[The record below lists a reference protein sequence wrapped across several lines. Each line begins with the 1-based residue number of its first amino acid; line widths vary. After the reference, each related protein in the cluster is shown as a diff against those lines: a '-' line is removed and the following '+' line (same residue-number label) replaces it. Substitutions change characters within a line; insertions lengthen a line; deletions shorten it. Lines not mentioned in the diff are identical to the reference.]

1 MTDIKLK
8 EQLIL
13 DLHTI
18 GAIKFGEFKL
28 KSGIM
33 SPYYLDLRLLV
44 SFPYLLELTADVF
57 WESLRTLF
65 FDVLVGVPYAA
76 IPIATAVA
84 IKHNQTAVFVRK
96 ERKEYGTKKL
106 VEGQFHKGQ
115 KALLI
120 DDVITNADSKMET
133 IKPLIEEGLIVED
146 VVVLLDRGQGGPE
159 LLEKAGYHCH
169 CILSMNEVFNTLLQY
184 KRINKDMVIKC
195 KKFMK
200 QSKQQFLKKK

>member
-1 MTDIKLK
+1 MTDVKLK

-33 SPYYLDLRLLV
+33 SPYYLDLRLSV
-44 SFPYLLELTADVF
+44 SFPYLLELIADVF

-76 IPIATAVA
+76 IPIATAIA

-96 ERKEYGTKKL
+96 ERKAYGTKKL
-106 VEGQFHKGQ
+106 VEGQFHQGQ

-120 DDVITNADSKMET
+120 DDVITNADSKLET
-133 IKPLIEEGLIVED
+133 IRSLVEEGLTVED
-146 VVVLLDRGQGGPE
+146 VVVLLDRGQGGPV
-159 LLEKAGYHCH
+159 LLKKAGYSCH
-169 CILSMNEVFNTLLQY
+169 CILTMDGVFNVLLQY
-184 KRINKDMVIKC
+184 KRVKPGMIAKC
-195 KKFMK
+195 KRFMR
-200 QSKQQFLKKK
+200 QSQKEFLKK

>member
-1 MTDIKLK
+1 MTDIELK

-13 DLHTI
+13 DLYTI
-18 GAIKFGEFKL
+18 GAVKFGEFKL

-76 IPIATAVA
+76 IPIATAIA

-106 VEGQFHKGQ
+106 VEGQFHQGQ

-120 DDVITNADSKMET
+120 DDVITNAESKLET
-133 IKPLIEEGLIVED
+133 IKPLTEEGLVVED

-159 LLEKAGYHCH
+159 LLKKAGYRCH
-169 CILSMNEVFNTLLQY
+169 CILTMDEVFDTLLKY
-184 KRINKDMVIKC
+184 KRINKEMVAKC
-195 KKFMK
+195 SKFMK
-200 QSKQQFLKKK
+200 QSKQQFLKK

>member
-13 DLHTI
+13 DLYTI
-18 GAIKFGEFKL
+18 GAVKFGEFKL

-76 IPIATAVA
+76 IPIATAIA

-106 VEGQFHKGQ
+106 VEGQYHQGQ

-120 DDVITNADSKMET
+120 DDVITNAESKLET
-133 IKPLIEEGLIVED
+133 IKPLVEEGLIVED
-146 VVVLLDRGQGGPE
+146 VVVLLDRGQGGPK
-159 LLEKAGYHCH
+159 LLEKAGYKCH
-169 CILSMNEVFNTLLQY
+169 CILTIDEVFNTLLTY
-184 KRINKDMVIKC
+184 KRVNQKMITKC
-195 KKFMK
+195 RKFIR
-200 QSKQQFLKKK
+200 QSKKQFLAKK